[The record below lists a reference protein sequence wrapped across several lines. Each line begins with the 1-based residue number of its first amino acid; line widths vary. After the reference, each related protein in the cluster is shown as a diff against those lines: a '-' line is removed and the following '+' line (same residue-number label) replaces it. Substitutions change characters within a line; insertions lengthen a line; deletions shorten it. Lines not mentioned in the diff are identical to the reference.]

1 MSELTAN
8 QGLGVHTRPAIIVDS
23 LHVSYRVY
31 EDSRP
36 PTLKR
41 FVAQRFQSR
50 TPRVVTAVR
59 GVSFELHEGESL
71 GLIGHNGAGKTSLL
85 KAMAGLLPI
94 ASGRVLSRSEPVML
108 GIGAALHPELSGR
121 RNILIGGTAMG
132 MSRRAIADK
141 TEHIIEFSGLRDF
154 LDMPLRTYSSGM
166 AARLRFA
173 IATAVSPDILFV
185 DEALGVGDQ
194 EFQDRSKQRMR
205 ELLSQAGAI
214 VFVSHS
220 LQSVAEVCSRVIWLD
235 SGRVRMDGPTEEV
248 LTAYQDH
255 RWA

>member
-1 MSELTAN
+1 LSELQSA
-8 QGLGVHTRPAIIVDS
+8 QSPLVHTPSAITVDS

-31 EDSRP
+31 QDSRP

-50 TPRVVTAVR
+50 APRLVTAVK
-59 GVSFELHEGESL
+59 GVSFELHQGESL

-108 GIGAALHPELSGR
+108 GVGAALHPELSGR
-121 RNILIGGTAMG
+121 RNIVIGGTALG
-132 MSRRAIADK
+132 MSRREVADK
-141 TEHIIEFSGLRDF
+141 TEEIVAFSGLGDF
-154 LDMPLRTYSSGM
+154 LDMPLRAYSSGM

-173 IATAVSPDILFV
+173 IATAVAPDILFV

-194 EFQDRSKQRMR
+194 EFQERSKRRMS
-205 ELLSQAGAI
+205 ELLGQAGAI

-220 LQSVAEVCSRVIWLD
+220 LQSVAELCSRVLWLD
-235 SGRVRMDGPTEEV
+235 GGRVRMDGPTAEV
-248 LTAYQDH
+248 LAAYQGG
-255 RWA
+255 RPG